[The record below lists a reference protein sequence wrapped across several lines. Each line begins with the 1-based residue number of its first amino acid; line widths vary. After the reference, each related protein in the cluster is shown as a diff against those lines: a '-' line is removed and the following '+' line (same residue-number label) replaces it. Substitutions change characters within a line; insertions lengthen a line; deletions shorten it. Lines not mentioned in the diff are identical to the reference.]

1 MDGKIFQFDNAPH
14 HVNISTFPHH
24 FHNGSENSAVESSL
38 SRAPEEAVSQVKGF
52 RARVFRAAIG
62 VSLQIR

>member
-1 MDGKIFQFDNAPH
+1 VDGKIFQFDNAPH

-24 FHNGSENSAVESSL
+24 FHNGSENSVVESSL